1 MPSDE
6 RDLSGGH
13 ELPHAAQPTPAP
25 PAAADPAPMT
35 ASLAPPLVSA
45 GSSAP
50 PGGALPPYATP
61 QPNPGQPGAGYASPG
76 YPHATPPPTP
86 PTQRW
91 IPVVVI
97 SGIVVL
103 VIVAVA
109 MVGFLLTAGGN
120 DVRPVPS
127 VATAE
132 PLPTEPDADDPAP
145 DAEPDPGDGTDSA
158 TADAYLEGMIEGYK
172 RDRDNGA
179 LWDRIPDTEFN
190 RTAVTAF
197 LYLLTDMK
205 VALIWGVDA
214 ETAAEYIAEADRLED
229 LLLSEQPLGS
239 DIQITLSEDRIFR
252 YDGDTGEGGYTDE

>member
-1 MPSDE
+1 
-6 RDLSGGH
+6 
-13 ELPHAAQPTPAP
+13 
-25 PAAADPAPMT
+25 MT
-35 ASLAPPLVSA
+35 APLAPPLVSP

-50 PGGALPPYATP
+50 SEGALPPYAAP
-61 QPNPGQPGAGYASPG
+61 HPNPGQPSPGYAGPGYANPG

-86 PTQRW
+86 PTPRW

-109 MVGFLLTAGGN
+109 LVGFLLTAGGN
-120 DVRPVPS
+120 DARPVPP

-132 PLPTEPDADDPAP
+132 PLPTEPDAADPTP
-145 DAEPDPGDGTDSA
+145 DAEQDPGDGTDSA

-172 RDRDNGA
+172 RDRDTGA

-214 ETAAEYIAEADRLED
+214 ETAAEYIAEADRLEE

-239 DIQITLSEDRIFR
+239 NIQITLSEDRIFR